1 MYMSGSR
8 EKVPNFGKLFVGP
21 LGHRVK
27 LFRSSALATTG
38 GHRRRSASSMR
49 EEGAE
54 HVATEILQV
63 FVLLVEVLNETAGSV
78 DVDIDDLADGEFL
91 LDLSTSNGAIRVVE
105 R

>member
-1 MYMSGSR
+1 
-8 EKVPNFGKLFVGP
+8 
-21 LGHRVK
+21 
-27 LFRSSALATTG
+27 
-38 GHRRRSASSMR
+38 MR